1 MFRPLALALAT
12 LLPLAP
18 AASAQTAD
26 ERDPLLYVL
35 EDDDSRVYLF
45 GSIHLLDAGSYPL
58 PDNVEAAYADAE
70 ALAFEIDMSNLAEI
84 QQAVVAR
91 AQYADGR
98 TLQEALGEERF
109 AQLDSLSSTLGLPG
123 AALASY
129 EPWAVQLTLAGL
141 GVQAL
146 GYNAQNGV
154 DVHFTTRAQADAK
167 PILALETADEQM
179 AIFDEMPE
187 AAQVAWLAEMLDGW
201 DAQAA
206 TFERL
211 IAAWRSGDAEAL
223 AALLNDMPA
232 DVRPALLRDRNA
244 RWVPQIEEML
254 AGSDDVLVVVGAG
267 HLVGEDSVV
276 AMLRA
281 KGYALTRL

>member
-1 MFRPLALALAT
+1 MIRPLAFALAA

-45 GSIHLLDAGSYPL
+45 GSIHLLDAASYPL
-58 PDNVEAAYADAE
+58 PDDVEAAYADAE
-70 ALAFEIDMSNLAEI
+70 ALAFEIDMSDLATI
-84 QQAVVAR
+84 QQAVMAR

-109 AQLDSLSSTLGLPG
+109 AQLDSLSSMLGLPG
-123 AALASY
+123 AALTSY

-154 DVHFTTRAQADAK
+154 DVHFTTRARADAK
-167 PILALETADEQM
+167 PILALETADEQT

-187 AAQVAWLAEMLDGW
+187 TAQIAWLAEMLDEW
-201 DAQAA
+201 DEQAA

-232 DVRPALLRDRNA
+232 DVRPALLHDRNA
-244 RWVPQIEEML
+244 RWVPQIEGML
-254 AGSDDVLVVVGAG
+254 AGDDDVLVIVGAG
-267 HLVGEDSVV
+267 HLVGEGSVV
-276 AMLRA
+276 EMLRA
-281 KGYALTRL
+281 KGYTLTRQ